1 VNAKRENIHRVTK
14 DISLIGA
21 LSVSN
26 KSSIVSNIETDGS
39 GIGAIRN
46 DFTQDTWEAGIT
58 LQLNNLTT
66 IRPFQSSKP
75 VLDTLSRSG
84 HKTLIV
90 PTQPYNTTT
99 EPVGSTEW
107 LKRTSNW
114 KDATQAETPPLYCA
128 DGPVENR
135 NMTGTP
141 LPHEPRGSGRGS
153 DTVIWFTPQ
162 DYIKT
167 SSLPG
172 GRPDEV
178 LLHEMVHALRMEMGL
193 NLCLAMDDGFDT
205 VEEFYAILIANIY
218 RSECGYRDL
227 RANHNGKQMLA
238 APLTDDSR
246 FYKQW
251 KDKIDRL
258 CREMSALCNVLAAVP
273 CAFNP
278 IRRSKAAK

>member
-1 VNAKRENIHRVTK
+1 M
-14 DISLIGA
+14 
-21 LSVSN
+21 SN
-26 KSSIVSNIETDGS
+26 KSTIISSIETDGS
-39 GIGAIRN
+39 GIGEIRK

-58 LQLNNLTT
+58 LQLQNLTS
-66 IRPFQSSKP
+66 IAPFQSSKP
-75 VLDTLSRSG
+75 VVDALSRSG

-90 PTQPYNTTT
+90 PTQPNNTTT

-114 KDATQAETPPLYCA
+114 KDATKEDTPPLYCA

-135 NMTGTP
+135 NLTGTP
-141 LPHEPRGSGRGS
+141 LPNQTRGSGHGS
-153 DTVIWFTPQ
+153 DTAIWFTPQ

-167 SSLPG
+167 CSLPG

-178 LLHEMVHALRMEMGL
+178 LLHEMVHALRMELGL
-193 NLCLAMDDGFDT
+193 NMCLAMDDDFDT

-246 FYKQW
+246 FYARW
-251 KDKIDRL
+251 KDKVDTL
-258 CREMSALCNVLAAVP
+258 CREMSPLCNVLATVP

-278 IRRSKAAK
+278 IRRAKAAK

>member
-1 VNAKRENIHRVTK
+1 VI
-14 DISLIGA
+14 
-21 LSVSN
+21 N
-26 KSSIVSNIETDGS
+26 KPTIVSNLEMDGS
-39 GIGAIRN
+39 GIAQVRK
-46 DFTQDTWEAGIT
+46 DFSQETWESGIT

-75 VLDTLSRSG
+75 VVDALSRSG
-84 HKTLIV
+84 KKTLLV

-107 LKRTSNW
+107 LKRTENW
-114 KDATQAETPPLYCA
+114 PDATPADRPPLYCA

-135 NMTGTP
+135 NLTGTP
-141 LPHEPRGSGRGS
+141 MPHQPKGTGKGS

-167 SSLPG
+167 DSLPG

-193 NLCLAMDDGFDT
+193 NLCLATGDNFDT

-218 RSECGYRDL
+218 RSECGYPTL
-227 RANHNGKQMLA
+227 RAHHNGKEMLA
-238 APLTDDSR
+238 APFSDDR
-246 FYKQW
+246 IYYKQW
-251 KDKIDRL
+251 KDKVDTL
-258 CREMSALCNVLAAVP
+258 CREMFEVCTAIANVP
-273 CAFNP
+273 CKFNP
-278 IRRSKAAK
+278 IRRAKAAK

>member
-1 VNAKRENIHRVTK
+1 VINKPTIISRV
-14 DISLIGA
+14 
-21 LSVSN
+21 
-26 KSSIVSNIETDGS
+26 ETDGT
-39 GIGAIRN
+39 GIGQIRK
-46 DFTQDTWEAGIT
+46 DLSQDIWEAGIT

-75 VLDTLSRSG
+75 VVDALSRSG
-84 HKTLIV
+84 HNTLIM
-90 PTQPYNTTT
+90 PSQPYDTTT

-114 KDATQAETPPLYCA
+114 KDATPDDTPPLYCA

-141 LPHEPRGSGRGS
+141 LPNQPKGSGHGS

-167 SSLPG
+167 DTLPG

-193 NLCLAMDDGFDT
+193 NLCLGMDDGFDT

-218 RSECGYRDL
+218 RSECGYQTL
-227 RANHNGKQMLA
+227 RANHDGKKMLA
-238 APLTDDSR
+238 APFTDDGR

-251 KDKIDRL
+251 KDKVDTLIHQMRD
-258 CREMSALCNVLAAVP
+258 LCNALAAVP

-278 IRRSKAAK
+278 IRRAKGMK